1 MFKNSLEY
9 KICELSTKIKQID
22 KERINFRKQYLQS
35 IHPED
40 LRHLRNHF
48 QTHATTTEVSKVQ
61 PFKSCHSVNVRV
73 KSSSKDAADE
83 CGFIEL

>member
-9 KICELSTKIKQID
+9 KICELSTKIKLMD
-22 KERINFRKQYLQS
+22 EERINFRKEYLQS

-40 LRHLRNHF
+40 LSHLRNHF
-48 QTHATTTEVSKVQ
+48 QTHVTTTEVLKNQ
-61 PFKSCHSVNVRV
+61 GGRDNNAKF
-73 KSSSKDAADE
+73 KSSSDDAADDAE